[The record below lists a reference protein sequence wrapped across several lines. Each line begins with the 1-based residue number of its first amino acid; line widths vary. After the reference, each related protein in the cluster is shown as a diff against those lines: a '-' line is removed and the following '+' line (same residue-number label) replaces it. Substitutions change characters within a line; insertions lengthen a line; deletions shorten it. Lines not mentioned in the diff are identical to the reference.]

1 LKAELGYELTPTQ
14 VKDQPSVRWNAE
26 PYSFYTL
33 CLTGVY
39 IAKLIAIYKSVD
51 DFFFTVIYSDPDAGK
66 LKEFHHWL
74 VGNIPG
80 ADVSVGET
88 LTAYVGSATP
98 PKTGNYL
105 INILYNRDIY

>member
-1 LKAELGYELTPTQ
+1 M
-14 VKDQPSVRWNAE
+14 
-26 PYSFYTL
+26 
-33 CLTGVY
+33 
-39 IAKLIAIYKSVD
+39 LI
-51 DFFFTVIYSDPDAGK
+51 FFFVIYSDPDAGK

-80 ADVSVGET
+80 VDVSMGET

-105 INILYNRDIY
+105 INILYNRDIYSNLKVYLQITSQYFLGLHRYVFLVYKQPSKLVFDEQHINNK